1 MIRVLSAAL
10 VASALALPA
19 LLVPASAQTV
29 SGDRDAGRAKAGQC
43 RTCHGI
49 DGIATIPIAPHIAG
63 ENFVYLQTQ
72 LRAFRSGKREH
83 EIMSV
88 VAQTLSDQDIDDLSA
103 WYSAIEI
110 TATMPE

>member
-1 MIRVLSAAL
+1 MIRVLATAL
-10 VASALALPA
+10 AWCGIAVIALPA
-19 LLVPASAQTV
+19 HAQTV
-29 SGDRDAGRAKAGQC
+29 PGDVEAGRVKAGQC
-43 RTCHGI
+43 RTCHGL

-88 VAQTLSDQDIDDLSA
+88 VARTLSDQDIDDLAA

-110 TATMPE
+110 TATLPD